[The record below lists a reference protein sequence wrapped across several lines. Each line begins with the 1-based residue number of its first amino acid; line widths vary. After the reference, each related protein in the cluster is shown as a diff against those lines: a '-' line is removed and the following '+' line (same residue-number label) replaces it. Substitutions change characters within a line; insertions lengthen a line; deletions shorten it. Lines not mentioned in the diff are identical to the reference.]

1 MIKLVLGDTVLYS
14 SIDNKKI
21 KELKKLHLKKYR
33 DRDNMFLVEG
43 EHLVFEAYNSGYL
56 KELLVEEGNDYDIDV
71 PVSFLSSN
79 VIKYLSNLDTP
90 SKVIGVCEKKENKIK
105 GSKILILDEIQDPG
119 NLGTI
124 IRSAVAFN
132 VDTIVLSKDT
142 VDLYS
147 PKVIRATQGM
157 IFKVNVVIDDI
168 NVVVE
173 NLKKDDYKI
182 IGTKVTSAKNLKCL
196 EKMDKF
202 AIIMG
207 NEGNGVKKEVLDLC
221 DEYVYIKMNNDCES
235 LNVAVA
241 TSIILFWVGD

>member
-1 MIKLVLGDTVLYS
+1 MLYS
-14 SIDNKKI
+14 SIENKKI

-33 DRDNMFLVEG
+33 DRENLFLVEG
-43 EHLVFEAYNSGYL
+43 YHLILEAYKTGFL
-56 KELLVEEGNDYDIDV
+56 KELFVLEGNEYDIDV
-71 PVSFLSSN
+71 PINYVSYG
-79 VIKYLSNLDTP
+79 VMKYLSNLDTP
-90 SKVIGVCEKKENKIK
+90 PKVIGICEKKESKIK
-105 GSKILILDEIQDPG
+105 GDRILILDEIQDPG

-132 VDTIVLSKDT
+132 VDTIVLSSDT

-147 PKVIRATQGM
+147 SKVIRASQGM
-157 IFKVNVVIDDI
+157 LFKINIVIDNITDVI
-168 NVVVE
+168 DQ
-173 NLKKDDYKI
+173 LKGQNYKI
-182 IGTKVTSAKNLKCL
+182 IGTKVSLAKNLKSL

-207 NEGNGVKKEVLDLC
+207 NEGNGVKKEILDLC
-221 DEYVYIKMNNDCES
+221 DEHVYIKMSDKCES

>member
-1 MIKLVLGDTVLYS
+1 MLYS
-14 SIDNKKI
+14 SVENKKI

-33 DRDNMFLVEG
+33 DRENMFLVEG
-43 EHLVFEAYNSGYL
+43 EHLVLEAYNAGYL
-56 KELLVEEGNDYDIDV
+56 KEIILLEGYNYEMSV
-71 PVSFLSSN
+71 TTNYASLN
-79 VIKYLSNLDTP
+79 VMKHLSNLDTP
-90 SKVIGVCEKKENKIK
+90 SKVIGVCVKKENKLK
-105 GSKILILDEIQDPG
+105 GGKILILDGIQDPG

-132 VDTIVLSKDT
+132 VDTVVLSLDT

-157 IFKVNVVIDDI
+157 IFKVNVVIGNLIDIIDD
-168 NVVVE
+168 
-173 NLKKDDYKI
+173 LKKNKYKI
-182 IGTKVTSAKNLKCL
+182 IGTKVNLSKNLKLL
-196 EKMDKF
+196 EKLDKF

-207 NEGNGVKKEVLDLC
+207 NEGNGVRKEILDLC
-221 DEYVYIKMNNDCES
+221 DQHVYIKMNENCES

>member
-1 MIKLVLGDTVLYS
+1 MLYS